1 MDYNNYGLVLSDQ
14 LIQTEPPFR
23 DFLNEMKQ
31 CDNDGMPVF
40 LRPYISKRLRSIKQN
55 DKTLFHKLFAVER
68 LRFEQRKAAM
78 TQGGEMKDHGTDVI
92 VFACQIHD
100 SETLQST
107 LLPYVLCATALN
119 YIPNTRMIICNGKAN
134 HHALTQLAESRGVKQ
149 LPLERITCLP
159 YIDSFKNLM
168 QVLNTVSE
176 NERIS
181 LLYLSSHGVAEG
193 LFGRWGPSITPRVI
207 KDEEM
212 SILADFLN
220 KKRAP
225 DTQVFLNS
233 CYSAIRAAPMLSFM
247 VPCMII
253 MGSDKTIPTKSIH
266 HHFAVDMYCN
276 RLYATFN
283 SVELRLCE
291 IKAFYYD
298 PDAISD
304 SDYDPTD
311 AISDS
316 DYDPN
321 AISDSDYDPNAISD
335 SHVASNSENSREII
349 DLTF

>member
-1 MDYNNYGLVLSDQ
+1 MAYNTYGLVLSDQ

-23 DFLNEMKQ
+23 HPLNEMKQ
-31 CDNDGMPVF
+31 CDNDEMPVF
-40 LRPYISKRLRSIKQN
+40 LRPYISKRLRSIRQK

-134 HHALTQLAESRGVKQ
+134 HHALAQLAKTRGILH
-149 LPLERITCLP
+149 LPFERITCLP
-159 YIDSFKNLM
+159 YIDSFNNLM
-168 QVLNTVSE
+168 QVLNMVSE

-181 LLYLSSHGVAEG
+181 LLYLSSHGTEEG
-193 LFGRWGPSITPRVI
+193 LFGRWGSTITPRVM
-207 KDEEM
+207 KDDEM
-212 SILADFLN
+212 SRLANFLN
-220 KKRAP
+220 SKRAP

-233 CYSAIRAAPMLSFM
+233 CYSAIRAAPMLSIM
-247 VPCMII
+247 VPHMII
-253 MGSDKTIPTKSIH
+253 MGSDKTIPTNSIY

-283 SVELRLCE
+283 SVDLKRCE
-291 IKAFYYD
+291 IKAFYHD
-298 PDAISD
+298 PDAIVI
-304 SDYDPTD
+304 TD
-311 AISDS
+311 TEE
-316 DYDPN
+316 
-321 AISDSDYDPNAISD
+321 
-335 SHVASNSENSREII
+335 NSESPVESDWVDSQEII
-349 DLTF
+349 DLTW